1 MDGFTLQQED
11 AIADMDKEFEDAS
24 AVLPISRNKSG
35 ELKKSANKLL
45 SQKELDTLLENVE
58 DCIADLCRELREG
71 SIAVEPRKTKSITA
85 CTYCEYNG
93 VCKFDVRLDGC
104 RYIPI
109 E

>member
-24 AVLPISRNKSG
+24 AVLPISRNKSE

-58 DCIADLCRELREG
+58 DCIADL
-71 SIAVEPRKTKSITA
+71 
-85 CTYCEYNG
+85 Y
-93 VCKFDVRLDGC
+93 F
-104 RYIPI
+104 
-109 E
+109 